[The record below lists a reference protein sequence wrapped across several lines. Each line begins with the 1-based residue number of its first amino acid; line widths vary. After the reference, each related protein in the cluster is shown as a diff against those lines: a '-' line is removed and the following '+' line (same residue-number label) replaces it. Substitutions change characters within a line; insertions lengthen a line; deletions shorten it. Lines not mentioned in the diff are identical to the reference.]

1 MKHCYSILW
10 GLLVALVWP
19 AAFAGPPALITVD
32 PNQFATGQN
41 ISSAISGTEF
51 LVMTA
56 GCHQRCDTFSK
67 FSC

>member
-1 MKHCYSILW
+1 MKHCYSILC

-41 ISSAISGTEF
+41 ISAQSLALS
-51 LVMTA
+51 
-56 GCHQRCDTFSK
+56 S
-67 FSC
+67 S